1 MNITPALND
10 WYSKNKR
17 QLPWRNSPTPYN
29 IWLSEMI
36 MQQTRIAQ
44 GLPYYLRFKK
54 AFPSIKDLAE
64 ADERDVMQLWQGLGY
79 YRRARNLHHAAK
91 HVVHEL
97 GGCFPGSYKE
107 LLQLKGV
114 GPYSAAAIASICY
127 HEPVPVVDGNV
138 FRFLSR
144 LFGIDTPVDTSF
156 GKKTFYEQAAAILDH
171 QNPGDFNQAMMEF
184 GALVCTPAQPEC
196 AECPFGEVC
205 VAYRTGTI
213 EQFPAKRKRTKATPL
228 YLNSLVVQ
236 TSRGLMLQQRPET
249 GIWAGLYG
257 FPTLETSTPPDHNA
271 LSDFCGQFG
280 LPEPNKEKR
289 IGPIPH
295 QLTHRS
301 IQAHFWVFNEPPI
314 HEKEF
319 IWVLNRKEISNFG
332 LPRLFERFVDKY
344 IFSTREKPV
353 PSANE

>member
-1 MNITPALND
+1 
-10 WYSKNKR
+10 
-17 QLPWRNSPTPYN
+17 
-29 IWLSEMI
+29 

-44 GLPYYLRFKK
+44 GLPYYLKFKEV
-54 AFPSIKDLAE
+54 FPTVEMLAE
-64 ADERDVMQLWQGLGY
+64 AHERDVMQLWQGLGY

-91 HVVHEL
+91 QVVHEMD
-97 GGCFPGSYKE
+97 GRFPGTYKE

-127 HEPVPVVDGNV
+127 NEPVPVVDGNV

-144 LFGIDTPVDTSF
+144 LFGIDTPVDTSL
-156 GKKTFYEQAAAILDH
+156 GKRIFYEQAAAILDH
-171 QNPGDFNQAMMEF
+171 ENPGDFNQAMMEF
-184 GALVCTPAQPEC
+184 GALVCTPAQPGC
-196 AECPFGEVC
+196 KDCPFSEVC
-205 VAYRTGTI
+205 VALRTGAVD
-213 EQFPAKRKRTKATPL
+213 QYPVKSKRTKATPL
-228 YLNSLVVQ
+228 YLNSVVVQ

-257 FPTLETSTPPDHNA
+257 FPTLETSTKPDQRT
-271 LSDFCGQFG
+271 LSDFCEQLG

-289 IGPIPH
+289 IGPFSH

-301 IQAHFWVFNEPPI
+301 IEAHFWVFNEPPARV
-314 HEKEF
+314 KDYT
-319 IWVLNRKEISNFG
+319 WVSNKKEISNFG

-344 IFSTREKPV
+344 IFGTREKPV